1 MAKTDRPLEEIS
13 RHECEVLEK
22 FNARLG
28 KVQYGIQRLSDGH
41 WYWTRWSDKKGNT
54 ADGIAYCPYCG
65 QKL

>member
-1 MAKTDRPLEEIS
+1 MKKPLEVVEH
-13 RHECEVLEK
+13 HECEILEK

-28 KVQYGIQRLSDGH
+28 KTQYGIQRLSDNH
-41 WYWTRWSDKKGNT
+41 WYWTRWNDKKGNT